1 MRHLFEDAATT
12 FMSSQISSSHLRK
25 ERRTFG
31 LWQRECAT
39 LLGLNDPSALSRIE
53 RDLRLPS
60 LETLIACV
68 VLFRKPVEKLFPRLY
83 ADVEEQVMRKA
94 SELWS
99 SLDDDQSLRAA
110 NVRKLLK
117 QALNQAINR
126 SHNHKNHEPLS

>member
-1 MRHLFEDAATT
+1 M
-12 FMSSQISSSHLRK
+12 
-25 ERRTFG
+25 
-31 LWQRECAT
+31 
-39 LLGLNDPSALSRIE
+39 NDPSALSRIE